1 MTQRSLTALAA
12 FGLLALVFVIALN
25 AGNDRSGSLVN
36 ARSGEPLT
44 LEAVQ
49 SDVEWHRE
57 TARKLRDL
65 R

>member
-1 MTQRSLTALAA
+1 MTQRTLTALAA

-25 AGNDRSGSLVN
+25 TGDRGGSSLVN
-36 ARSGEPLT
+36 ANTGEPLT

-49 SDVEWHRE
+49 ADIEWHRE
-57 TARKLRDL
+57 TARKLREH